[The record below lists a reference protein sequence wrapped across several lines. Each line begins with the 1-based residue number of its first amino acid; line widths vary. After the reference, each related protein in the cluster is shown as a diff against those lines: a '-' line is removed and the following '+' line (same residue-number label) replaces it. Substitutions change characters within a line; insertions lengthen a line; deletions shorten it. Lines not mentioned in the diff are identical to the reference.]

1 MKIYL
6 DTSVVSALFDERNP
20 ERKELTKDFFSKIQ
34 EHDTYISDLSR
45 IEVDKTPDN
54 VLREKMRGI
63 IDTLRILP
71 DDDVIEQLSKE
82 YMRHGAIPEGYP
94 EDAYLEKAR
103 SQ

>member
-20 ERKELTKDFFSKIQ
+20 ERQELTKDSFAKIQ

-54 VLREKMRGI
+54 VLREKMIGI

-71 DDDVIEQLSKE
+71 VDDVIEQLSKE
-82 YMRHGAIPEGYP
+82 YIRHGAIPEGY
-94 EDAYLEKAR
+94 
-103 SQ
+103 S